1 MAVFTIGASS
11 IAGGGSSPTGGGVG
25 GADNLTTVGAVPY
38 VSASGVL
45 GQMPLITYVPGNGNL
60 LVGTTSDNSPYK
72 LQVAGKIIASDSVTA
87 EGGNYFS
94 GSGADISFYTAFGS
108 KLGSTI
114 KASTGNTIF
123 GGSTD
128 GNYQI
133 DVAKSGS
140 TGTARFYDQT
150 ATTGSTLVTISRGAG
165 QTNTS
170 NVLAIDGTLKFGGQN
185 TTGAGS
191 AALSTNC
198 PATTTTAPY
207 TWIRAV
213 SSDGST
219 VYIPC
224 WK

>member
-11 IAGGGSSPTGGGVG
+11 IAGGGGIGGKS
-25 GADNLTTVGAVPY
+25 NLTTVGAVPY
-38 VSASGVL
+38 VSATGVLNQDASNFFWDATNHRLGIGTASPSYTLHVSGV
-45 GQMPLITYVPGNGNL
+45 
-60 LVGTTSDNSPYK
+60 
-72 LQVAGKIIASDSVTA
+72 ATA
-87 EGGNYFS
+87 TAWTVIGGNAYGLRATGSDGIIQNESS
-94 GSGADISFYTAFGS
+94 GEPIIRMKVTTQNVIIGDT
-108 KLGSTI
+108 
-114 KASTGNTIF
+114 
-123 GGSTD
+123 STD
-128 GNYQI
+128 GNYRL
-133 DVAKSGS
+133 DVSKSGS
-140 TGTARFYDQT
+140 VGTARFYDQT

-165 QTNTS
+165 QSNTS

-191 AALSTNC
+191 AALSNNC
-198 PATTTTAPY
+198 PATTATAPY